1 MSKTNIR
8 MSQPTYIVKKDDGV
22 IICKI
27 TTNGNTESF
36 KIIWESNYLQDKF
49 QKKLPIE
56 WIGEERTFKAVAR
69 YHKSD
74 VWNEVTGKRIAES
87 KCKKKIYN
95 FYKRLYK
102 IILKEIIEADV
113 RDLIRYVD
121 NLTLCEDREEK
132 YIKELTMKIS
142 IDEDV
147 VAKCKTSDNK
157 TLNIGETLVCMLIK
171 MGYNINDIIDDLIFK
186 GVLIRDNT
194 IPDKLLIF
202 MKYSKL
208 VETIL
213 LKSDKS
219 IPKEEELLSLVEKLQ
234 ALFPSGRKCD
244 DSGIPKWS
252 WRGNKTDVVKKLQ
265 KFFKLYGNYK
275 QEDIIQ
281 ATTNYVNRYKYDNK
295 AMRILPYFIYK
306 EIDGGI
312 SDLATELESLDNNNG
327 SELIRQYN
335 YDSSEVVV

>member
-1 MSKTNIR
+1 
-8 MSQPTYIVKKDDGV
+8 
-22 IICKI
+22 
-27 TTNGNTESF
+27 
-36 KIIWESNYLQDKF
+36 
-49 QKKLPIE
+49 
-56 WIGEERTFKAVAR
+56 
-69 YHKSD
+69 
-74 VWNEVTGKRIAES
+74 
-87 KCKKKIYN
+87 
-95 FYKRLYK
+95 
-102 IILKEIIEADV
+102 
-113 RDLIRYVD
+113 
-121 NLTLCEDREEK
+121 
-132 YIKELTMKIS
+132 MKIS

-147 VAKCKTSDNK
+147 VARCKTSDNK

-171 MGYNINDIIDDLIFK
+171 MGYNINDIINDLIFK

-213 LKSDKS
+213 LRSDKS
-219 IPKEEELLSLVEKLQ
+219 IPKEEELLGLVEKLQ

-252 WRGNKTDVVKKLQ
+252 WRGNKIDVVKKLQ

-306 EIDGGI
+306 EIDGGV
-312 SDLATELESLDNNNG
+312 SDLATELEGLNDVEEVNNDSTWMLNVNTNG
-327 SELIRQYN
+327 E
-335 YDSSEVVV
+335 

>member
-1 MSKTNIR
+1 
-8 MSQPTYIVKKDDGV
+8 
-22 IICKI
+22 
-27 TTNGNTESF
+27 
-36 KIIWESNYLQDKF
+36 
-49 QKKLPIE
+49 
-56 WIGEERTFKAVAR
+56 
-69 YHKSD
+69 
-74 VWNEVTGKRIAES
+74 
-87 KCKKKIYN
+87 
-95 FYKRLYK
+95 
-102 IILKEIIEADV
+102 
-113 RDLIRYVD
+113 
-121 NLTLCEDREEK
+121 
-132 YIKELTMKIS
+132 MKIS

-171 MGYNINDIIDDLIFK
+171 MGYNINDIINDLIFK
-186 GVLIRDNT
+186 GVLIRDSN

-213 LKSDKS
+213 LRSDKS
-219 IPKEEELLSLVEKLQ
+219 IPKEEELLGLVEKLQ
-234 ALFPSGRKCD
+234 SLFPAGRKCD

-306 EIDGGI
+306 EIDGGV
-312 SDLATELESLDNNNG
+312 SDLATELEGLNDAEEANSANFETGTL
-327 SELIRQYN
+327 
-335 YDSSEVVV
+335 V

>member
-1 MSKTNIR
+1 
-8 MSQPTYIVKKDDGV
+8 
-22 IICKI
+22 
-27 TTNGNTESF
+27 
-36 KIIWESNYLQDKF
+36 
-49 QKKLPIE
+49 
-56 WIGEERTFKAVAR
+56 
-69 YHKSD
+69 
-74 VWNEVTGKRIAES
+74 
-87 KCKKKIYN
+87 
-95 FYKRLYK
+95 
-102 IILKEIIEADV
+102 
-113 RDLIRYVD
+113 
-121 NLTLCEDREEK
+121 
-132 YIKELTMKIS
+132 MKIS

-171 MGYNINDIIDDLIFK
+171 MGYNINDIINDLLFK
-186 GVLIRDNT
+186 GVLIRDSN

-213 LKSDKS
+213 LRSDKS

-306 EIDGGI
+306 EIDGGV
-312 SDLATELESLDNNNG
+312 SDLATELEGLNDVEEANSANFETGTL
-327 SELIRQYN
+327 
-335 YDSSEVVV
+335 V

>member
-1 MSKTNIR
+1 
-8 MSQPTYIVKKDDGV
+8 
-22 IICKI
+22 
-27 TTNGNTESF
+27 
-36 KIIWESNYLQDKF
+36 
-49 QKKLPIE
+49 
-56 WIGEERTFKAVAR
+56 
-69 YHKSD
+69 
-74 VWNEVTGKRIAES
+74 
-87 KCKKKIYN
+87 
-95 FYKRLYK
+95 
-102 IILKEIIEADV
+102 
-113 RDLIRYVD
+113 
-121 NLTLCEDREEK
+121 
-132 YIKELTMKIS
+132 MKIS

-171 MGYNINDIIDDLIFK
+171 MGYNINDIINDLIFK
-186 GVLIRDNT
+186 GVLIKDSN

-213 LKSDKS
+213 LRSDKS
-219 IPKEEELLSLVEKLQ
+219 IPKEEELLGLVEKLQ
-234 ALFPSGRKCD
+234 VLFPSGRKCD

-252 WRGNKTDVVKKLQ
+252 WRGNKIDVVKRLQ

-306 EIDGGI
+306 EIDGGV
-312 SDLATELESLDNNNG
+312 SDLATELEGLNDVEEANSANFEIGTL
-327 SELIRQYN
+327 
-335 YDSSEVVV
+335 V

>member
-1 MSKTNIR
+1 M
-8 MSQPTYIVKKDDGV
+8 
-22 IICKI
+22 KI
-27 TTNGNTESF
+27 T
-36 KIIWESNYLQDKF
+36 
-49 QKKLPIE
+49 
-56 WIGEERTFKAVAR
+56 
-69 YHKSD
+69 
-74 VWNEVTGKRIAES
+74 
-87 KCKKKIYN
+87 
-95 FYKRLYK
+95 
-102 IILKEIIEADV
+102 
-113 RDLIRYVD
+113 
-121 NLTLCEDREEK
+121 
-132 YIKELTMKIS
+132 

-157 TLNIGETLVCMLIK
+157 TLTIGEMLVCMLIK

-186 GVLIRDNT
+186 GVLIRDMN

-219 IPKEEELLSLVEKLQ
+219 IPEENILTDLAIKLQ
-234 ALFPSGRKCD
+234 SIFPQGRKCD
-244 DSGIPKWS
+244 DYGVPKWS

-265 KFFKLYGNYK
+265 KFFKIYGNYSP
-275 QEDIIQ
+275 EDIIK
-281 ATTNYVNRYKYDNK
+281 AATNYVNRYKYDNK

-306 EIDGGI
+306 EVGDGV
-312 SDLATELESLDNNNG
+312 SDLATELESLDNNDD

>member
-1 MSKTNIR
+1 
-8 MSQPTYIVKKDDGV
+8 
-22 IICKI
+22 
-27 TTNGNTESF
+27 
-36 KIIWESNYLQDKF
+36 
-49 QKKLPIE
+49 
-56 WIGEERTFKAVAR
+56 
-69 YHKSD
+69 
-74 VWNEVTGKRIAES
+74 
-87 KCKKKIYN
+87 
-95 FYKRLYK
+95 
-102 IILKEIIEADV
+102 
-113 RDLIRYVD
+113 
-121 NLTLCEDREEK
+121 
-132 YIKELTMKIS
+132 MKIS

-186 GVLIRDNT
+186 GVLIRDTT

-213 LKSDKS
+213 LRSDKS
-219 IPKEEELLSLVEKLQ
+219 IPKEEELLNLVEKLQ
-234 ALFPSGRKCD
+234 SLFPAGRKCD

-252 WRGNKTDVVKKLQ
+252 WRGNKTDIVKKLQ

-312 SDLATELESLDNNNG
+312 SDLATELESLDNNDD

>member
-1 MSKTNIR
+1 
-8 MSQPTYIVKKDDGV
+8 
-22 IICKI
+22 
-27 TTNGNTESF
+27 
-36 KIIWESNYLQDKF
+36 
-49 QKKLPIE
+49 
-56 WIGEERTFKAVAR
+56 
-69 YHKSD
+69 
-74 VWNEVTGKRIAES
+74 
-87 KCKKKIYN
+87 
-95 FYKRLYK
+95 
-102 IILKEIIEADV
+102 
-113 RDLIRYVD
+113 
-121 NLTLCEDREEK
+121 
-132 YIKELTMKIS
+132 MKIS

-147 VAKCKTSDNK
+147 VAKCKTFDNK

-186 GVLIRDNT
+186 GVLIRDTT

-213 LKSDKS
+213 LRSDKS
-219 IPKEEELLSLVEKLQ
+219 IPKEEELLGLVEKLQ

-252 WRGNKTDVVKKLQ
+252 WRGNKTDIVKKLQ

-281 ATTNYVNRYKYDNK
+281 ATTNYVNRYKYDNR

-312 SDLATELESLDNNNG
+312 SDLATELEGLNDIEETNNDSTWMLNVNTNG
-327 SELIRQYN
+327 E
-335 YDSSEVVV
+335 

>member
-1 MSKTNIR
+1 
-8 MSQPTYIVKKDDGV
+8 
-22 IICKI
+22 
-27 TTNGNTESF
+27 
-36 KIIWESNYLQDKF
+36 
-49 QKKLPIE
+49 
-56 WIGEERTFKAVAR
+56 
-69 YHKSD
+69 
-74 VWNEVTGKRIAES
+74 
-87 KCKKKIYN
+87 
-95 FYKRLYK
+95 
-102 IILKEIIEADV
+102 
-113 RDLIRYVD
+113 
-121 NLTLCEDREEK
+121 
-132 YIKELTMKIS
+132 MKIS

-147 VAKCKTSDNK
+147 VARCKTSDNK

-171 MGYNINDIIDDLIFK
+171 MGYNINDIINDLIFK

-213 LKSDKS
+213 LRSDKS

-234 ALFPSGRKCD
+234 ALFPSGRKYD

-252 WRGNKTDVVKKLQ
+252 WRGNKIDVVKKLQ

-306 EIDGGI
+306 EIDGGV
-312 SDLATELESLDNNNG
+312 SDLATELEGLNDVEEANSANFETGTL
-327 SELIRQYN
+327 
-335 YDSSEVVV
+335 V